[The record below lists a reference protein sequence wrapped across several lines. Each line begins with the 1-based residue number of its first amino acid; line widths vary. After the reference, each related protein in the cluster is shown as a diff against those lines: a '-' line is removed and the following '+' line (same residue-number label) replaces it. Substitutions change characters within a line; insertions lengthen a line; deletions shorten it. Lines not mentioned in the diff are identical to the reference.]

1 MADLT
6 SDYNFSFVRSL
17 SFSVFVVCV
26 IFWQHKLRCLLVLKE
41 SHITTFQGSLKH
53 LPQFTPYKKALQI
66 KVIMGN
72 ETCDVENYQE
82 KLTNLWLL

>member
-6 SDYNFSFVRSL
+6 SDYNL
-17 SFSVFVVCV
+17 A
-26 IFWQHKLRCLLVLKE
+26 
-41 SHITTFQGSLKH
+41 
-53 LPQFTPYKKALQI
+53 QFTPYKKALQV

-72 ETCDVENYQE
+72 ETCDVENYQV